1 MNAEIIQITPRL
13 SDDDKREIAEMVLA
27 GVRDMLNP
35 PSEMMT
41 RAELRDLFQVS
52 PKTLTKTYLTAPGF
66 PKPVGT
72 GKSAR
77 WKRSEVLA
85 YRAKTN
91 GRPRKVG

>member
-1 MNAEIIQITPRL
+1 MAEIIQINPRL

-41 RAELRDLFQVS
+41 RTELRELFQVS
-52 PKTLTKTYLTAPGF
+52 PKTLTRNYLAAPGF

-77 WKRSEVLA
+77 WKRSEVMA
-85 YRAKTN
+85 FQKKTN
-91 GRPRKVG
+91 GRPRKHG